1 MVFFL
6 KEKFL
11 RIVRIL
17 VGIFLVASEPI
28 DLEEE
33 KSAKKTEI
41 EDTDVQED
49 FYLLFDEGTRKRKC
63 PDFFG
68 EKTSDEEYN
77 QTMKC
82 SKLTKIPVKPS
93 FSGMGSQGSPCPRT
107 ERKVSGQGS
116 KTPKE
121 KLTPAPN
128 HQNKR

>member
-1 MVFFL
+1 M
-6 KEKFL
+6 
-11 RIVRIL
+11 IN
-17 VGIFLVASEPI
+17 
-28 DLEEE
+28 LEED

-41 EDTDVQED
+41 KDTDVQED

-93 FSGMGSQGSPCPRT
+93 SSGTSSQGSPCSRT
-107 ERKVSGQGS
+107 ERKVSVQGS

-128 HQNKR
+128 YQKNR